1 MSLRR
6 KLIILVF
13 ITLALAIG
21 FVYIVSR
28 AILLDGYRQLEEDAI
43 QQDLTRALNVINT
56 RIDTIA
62 TGAFDYARWDE
73 AYAFANSDNPR
84 FADEYL
90 QPIVYE
96 DFGIDTMLVLN
107 AEQTAIFQAQLQDG
121 TLVDVEDDLLAFF
134 TQEAII
140 ARHDDPAS
148 RVSGLIDTPQGI
160 AIIAS
165 MPILTN
171 DGSGPVAGTF
181 IWANILEARTINA
194 LAEATQLNLT
204 LTPTTETIQRQRD
217 TINASAP
224 LISITGDTIGTIQ
237 VSAPR
242 DIYQQGLNSLAILI
256 LTLTVI
262 GFILTLLGGYVMER
276 LVIMPLRQLNEVLF
290 KVRQGDGLSQRVTI
304 TQNDEIGQ
312 LATNMNATF
321 AALEKAENA
330 HTETEEQLRQAKEA
344 AEAANAAKAVF
355 LANMSH
361 ELRTPLN
368 AIIGFV
374 SLMMMK
380 DELNDKDYYRSE
392 RVRTNAE
399 NLLQIID
406 DLLAISRIEAGRMEL
421 IAEDVAL
428 KTTVDTLLDE
438 KYQAEAQ
445 EKEIALSVNI
455 PDVTLHIDPD
465 ALHKIVENLISNAI
479 KFTDQGGTIDI
490 NATTEADNVIIE
502 VKDTGIGIPPHL
514 HAVIFESFRM
524 GDDSSTRSYGGTGL
538 GLALVH
544 QLCQSIGGSIK
555 LQSTVGEGST
565 FIVTL
570 PVLKQAT

>member
-73 AYAFANSDNPR
+73 AYAFANNDNPR